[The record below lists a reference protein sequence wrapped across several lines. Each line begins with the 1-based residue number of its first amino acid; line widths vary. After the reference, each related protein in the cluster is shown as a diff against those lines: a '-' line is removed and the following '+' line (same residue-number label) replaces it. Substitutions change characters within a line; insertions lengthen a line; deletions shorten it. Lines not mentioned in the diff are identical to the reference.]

1 MNTSAR
7 AFGWPQIV
15 RLGLVQACLGAV
27 VVVTTSTLN
36 RVMVVE
42 LALPA
47 LLPGF
52 LVAWHYGVQMVR
64 PRMGFGADQGRRNTP
79 WMLGGMA
86 VLGTGGV
93 LAALATVW
101 MDSQRLYG
109 ALLAFAAFA
118 LIGLGV
124 SACGTSLLALM
135 AKRVPEARRAPAAT
149 AVWMMMILGFA
160 VTAGVV
166 GRLIEP
172 YSPSVLLRVSIG
184 LSLLTLCVTALALW
198 RLEGAAQS
206 LPHGAP
212 EAAAAC
218 LPVDEASNATPETRA
233 GQPAAARQT
242 FGQAFAAVWDE
253 RAARTFTVFVF
264 LSMLAYSA
272 QDLVLEP
279 FAGAVHGFSPG
290 QTTQLSGWHH
300 MGVLGG
306 MIVVAF
312 AGSAKA
318 RGRLGTVQG
327 WMVGG
332 CLASALATVGLSW
345 AALQQA
351 WPLQL
356 NVVLLGLANGA
367 FSIAAIATMMRLAGE
382 GGPGREGTR
391 MGLWGAAQALA
402 FGLGGLL
409 GTGASDLAHT
419 LLGGHRSAY
428 ASVFALQAVMFVV
441 SALVAV
447 RLGALRPGLSPQRTA
462 APGDHAA
469 SHASVRD
476 NALET
481 I

>member
-1 MNTSAR
+1 MNTNTQPMTEPITQ

-86 VLGTGGV
+86 VLGIGGV

-101 MDSQRLYG
+101 MGSERLYG
-109 ALLAFAAFA
+109 ALLAMLAFA

-135 AKRVPEARRAPAAT
+135 AKRVPEERRAPAAT

-166 GRLIEP
+166 GKLIEP
-172 YSPSVLLRVSIG
+172 YSPEVLLRVSVG
-184 LSLLTLCVTALALW
+184 LSLLTLGITTLALW
-198 RLEGAAQS
+198 RLEGPRVALPTAQ
-206 LPHGAP
+206 A
-212 EAAAAC
+212 
-218 LPVDEASNATPETRA
+218 
-233 GQPAAARQT
+233 PAATAPVPAQT
-242 FGQAFAAVWDE
+242 FRQAFAAIWDE

-306 MIVVAF
+306 MIAVAL
-312 AGSAKA
+312 AGSARA

-345 AALQQA
+345 AALQPV
-351 WPLQL
+351 WPLRL
-356 NVVLLGLANGA
+356 NVMGLGLANGA

-402 FGLGGLL
+402 FGLGGLV
-409 GTGASDLAHT
+409 GTGASDLAHV
-419 LLGGHRSAY
+419 LLADQRNAY
-428 ASVFALQAVMFVV
+428 ASVFALQAVMFAV
-441 SALVAV
+441 SAVVAL
-447 RLGALRPGLSPQRTA
+447 RLATPKPAMPPGHGALH
-462 APGDHAA
+462 DA
-469 SHASVRD
+469 S
-476 NALET
+476 LERG
-481 I
+481 

>member
-1 MNTSAR
+1 MKSSPFE
-7 AFGWPQIV
+7 FGWPQIW

-86 VLGTGGV
+86 VLGSGGV

-101 MDSQRLYG
+101 MGSERLHG
-109 ALLAFAAFA
+109 ALLAFVAFA

-166 GRLIEP
+166 GKLIEP
-172 YSPSVLLRVSIG
+172 YSPEVLLRVSAG
-184 LSLLTLCVTALALW
+184 LSVLALAITALALW
-198 RLEGAAQS
+198 RLEGPAQPPAA
-206 LPHGAP
+206 LP
-212 EAAAAC
+212 
-218 LPVDEASNATPETRA
+218 ATPGAIRSA
-233 GQPAAARQT
+233 PGQSFR
-242 FGQAFAAVWDE
+242 QAFAAVWDE

-306 MIVVAF
+306 MMAVAL
-312 AGSAKA
+312 AGSARA
-318 RGRLGTVQG
+318 RGRLGSVQG

-345 AALQQA
+345 AALQSA

-402 FGLGGLL
+402 FGLGGLV
-409 GTGASDLAHT
+409 GTGASDLAHA
-419 LLGGHRSAY
+419 LLGGHRNAY
-428 ASVFALQAVMFVV
+428 ASVFALQAVMFAV
-441 SALVAV
+441 SAVVAL
-447 RLGALRPGLSPQRTA
+447 RLGAVRQTLAGRPVTVVDPSFERG
-462 APGDHAA
+462 
-469 SHASVRD
+469 
-476 NALET
+476 
-481 I
+481 

>member
-1 MNTSAR
+1 MRSTSFE
-7 AFGWPQIV
+7 FGWPQIL

-86 VLGTGGV
+86 LLGAGGV

-101 MDSQRLYG
+101 MGSERLYG
-109 ALLAFAAFA
+109 ALLAFVAFA

-166 GRLIEP
+166 GKLIEP
-172 YSPSVLLRVSIG
+172 YSPEVLLRVSAG
-184 LSLLTLCVTALALW
+184 LSVLTLGITALALW
-198 RLEGAAQS
+198 RLEG
-206 LPHGAP
+206 PV
-212 EAAAAC
+212 AAAA
-218 LPVDEASNATPETRA
+218 PA
-233 GQPAAARQT
+233 GTSPAPDAGAAAQAGNSLQGRS
-242 FGQAFAAVWDE
+242 FRQAFAAVWDE

-300 MGVLGG
+300 SGVLIG
-306 MIVVAF
+306 MIAVAF
-312 AGSAKA
+312 AGSARA
-318 RGRLGTVQG
+318 RGRLGSVQG

-345 AALQQA
+345 AALQSS

-356 NVVLLGLANGA
+356 NVVLLGVANGA

-402 FGLGGLL
+402 FGLGGLV
-409 GTGASDLAHT
+409 GTGASDLAHA
-419 LLGGHRSAY
+419 LLGGHRHAY
-428 ASVFALQAVMFVV
+428 ASVFALQAVMFAV
-441 SALVAV
+441 SAVVAL
-447 RLGALRPGLSPQRTA
+447 RLGALRPGQQPSGLTERHDRTDLA
-462 APGDHAA
+462 VSAGG
-469 SHASVRD
+469 VRD